1 LPISAWAF
9 PDLAAS
15 DQTKSPGCSGALII
29 LRPKGVFGQ
38 MTRNIHVKI
47 GIDPNDAISIQTP
60 AVALCR
66 KATTTAAKA
75 KQTVIPTKIPPLGTI
90 RSIAKITIAAINNKT
105 AIASKDIDENFQ
117 KEQSGRQMKKGR
129 PMDTIRPLAQRI
141 CFSRNSFALQV
152 YTTKTRQQNNRA
164 V

>member
-1 LPISAWAF
+1 
-9 PDLAAS
+9 
-15 DQTKSPGCSGALII
+15 
-29 LRPKGVFGQ
+29 

-47 GIDPNDAISIQTP
+47 GIDPSDAISIQTP

-117 KEQSGRQMKKGR
+117 KEQSGRQMKKGGQW
-129 PMDTIRPLAQRI
+129 TQYAHWH
-141 CFSRNSFALQV
+141 NEFAFRETLSHFKSTQQKQGSK
-152 YTTKTRQQNNRA
+152 TTGQCESIHDA
-164 V
+164 